1 MSDGRERGSPA
12 PPLWPRERGA
22 SWHLSKPQLFQGDNK
37 RRDQYINACTLL
49 LVWDLGFRRRAVLQ
63 IRTKQ
68 MFLESS
74 YSFSKSYHDLSF
86 WALGALAGTK
96 LEI

>member
-1 MSDGRERGSPA
+1 MY
-12 PPLWPRERGA
+12 
-22 SWHLSKPQLFQGDNK
+22 F
-37 RRDQYINACTLL
+37 IAC
-49 LVWDLGFRRRAVLQ
+49 VGFRVSLVQLQ